1 MHPRRI
7 LFKQIKQQTLFKFFT
22 LFSGRLVGNS
32 FWAILSSVF
41 QSIVFSLF
49 FIVIARRYSSSDFSS
64 YIIANTLY
72 GMVLSFSS
80 LGLSQWFIREIKQH
94 DFEGEIIS
102 RFFKIQLLAGAVF
115 YLINVLLSFTLYSSD
130 LVRNISLL
138 LGINIIFDN
147 IIYVFKTINISRY
160 EQKRSFVLTSLE
172 AFVKLVLAAFVVY
185 LDISIFSLIAILVIF
200 RGFTLYFFFR
210 FGLSDNFHI
219 AHFWKGSLRL
229 REIGFILKKNIYFVV
244 IGSVSVVYWSTGS
257 LLVSKLLLLDRVA
270 DYEISFKLFS
280 MAEIIPVM
288 VSASV
293 FPILVEKGKADIDE
307 RNRFFRKVFLIY
319 AMYGLLAFTFVY
331 SYAALLI
338 PFLFGAKYI
347 HTVSN
352 CIQMFWTI
360 IVFPTALLQAN
371 LLVAMHMEKT
381 DMWLNLLSL
390 ALNFIIAFFGLTI
403 FQDIAVVNYAIFIS
417 FLFFHISQ
425 DIILIQYGV
434 HKQSD
439 ALFFYTSSALLL
451 LVYHFLSAYFS
462 TIFFFFL
469 FWLIFALVSLVY
481 TKTFLRDKAIAA

>member
-1 MHPRRI
+1 MTIVRNQKLSKLFL
-7 LFKQIKQQTLFKFFT
+7 LFKGK
-22 LFSGRLVGNS
+22 LVGNS

-41 QSIVFSLF
+41 QSIIFSLF

-72 GMVLSFSS
+72 GMILSFSS

-102 RFFKIQLLAGAVF
+102 RFFKIQLLAGTVF

-160 EQKRSFVLTSLE
+160 EQKRSFMLTSLE
-172 AFVKLVLAAFVVY
+172 ALIKLVLAAFVVY
-185 LDISIFSLIAILVIF
+185 LDISIFSVIVMLVMS
-200 RGFTLYFFFR
+200 RAFTLYLFIK
-210 FGLSDNFHI
+210 FGLSDNIDITHY
-219 AHFWKGSLRL
+219 WKGSLAL
-229 REIGFILKKNIYFVV
+229 REIGLVLKKNIYFIV

-257 LLVSKLLLLDRVA
+257 LLVSKLLQLDKVA

-293 FPILVEKGKADIDE
+293 FPILVEKGKADVEE
-307 RNRFFRKVFLIY
+307 RNRFFRKIFLVY

-347 HTVSN
+347 HTVPN

-403 FQDIAVVNYAIFIS
+403 IQDIAVVNYAIFIS

-425 DIILIQYGV
+425 DIILVQYGI

-439 ALFFYTSSALLL
+439 ALFFYTSSALLIL
-451 LVYHFLSAYFS
+451 AYHFLSVFFS
-462 TIFFFFL
+462 DFYFFFL
-469 FWLIFALVSLVY
+469 FWLTFGLVSLVY
-481 TKTFLRDKAIAA
+481 IKTFLREKPIAA